1 MKLSLKAKFAAAFGS
16 LLLLTMALG
25 GLAIVKMSDINDAST
40 VIAENWLPSVDVV
53 NRINTSTSDLRIL
66 QYLHV
71 ASLDE
76 AEMRAVEGEV
86 ETLLTS
92 LNQQRATYEALISS
106 PEERAIY
113 DQFSD
118 KFKQYLSAHERML
131 ALSRQ
136 NLNEL
141 AVAALN
147 EARDL
152 YNDFSTD
159 MLDLVNMN
167 KAGGEAASAT
177 ASADY
182 ESARTIVLSMI
193 AFALLLGVAI
203 AVLVSRSIL
212 KQLGGEPDYTV
223 SIIREIA
230 IGNLSVEVATAKG
243 DTTSLLANAK
253 AMIANLKAAAGV
265 ADQIAAGDLSAQ
277 PKPLSDKDTLGISLK
292 QMVENLRQSASVADK
307 IAAGDLT
314 VEPKPLS
321 DKDTLG
327 IALQSMVQRLRGIIS
342 DALSAAHH
350 VSSGSRQLSA
360 SSEELS
366 QGATEQASST
376 EEASSSMEEM
386 ASNIKQNAD
395 NANQTET
402 IARQSAKDAEASGE
416 AVGKAVKA
424 METIAEKILIVQE
437 IARQTDLLALN
448 AAVEAARAGEH
459 GRGFAVVASEVRKLA
474 ERSQAAAQQI
484 SGLSGDTVK
493 AAQQA
498 GDMLTRLVPDIQK
511 TAELVSEISNASRE
525 QNAGSAQINT
535 AIQQLDKVTQQ
546 NTSAAEEMA
555 STSEEL
561 ASQAEQLQHAI
572 AYFRLDQTHSEG
584 SASRKPAAGMK
595 KTGHAVNDMHE
606 AIRAAAP
613 SMSGSKQSAKSSGG
627 GFDLD
632 MDENGD
638 DLDNRFVRNGRVA

>member
-253 AMIANLKAAAGV
+253 AMIANLKGAAGV

-498 GDMLTRLVPDIQK
+498 GDMLTKLVPDIQK

-525 QNAGSAQINT
+525 QNAGAAQINL

>member
-253 AMIANLKAAAGV
+253 AMIANLKGAAGV

>member
-136 NLNEL
+136 NLNEQ

-147 EARDL
+147 EARAVYD
-152 YNDFSTD
+152 DFSSD

-253 AMIANLKAAAGV
+253 AMIANLKGAAGV

>member
-136 NLNEL
+136 NLNEQ

-147 EARDL
+147 EARAVYD
-152 YNDFSTD
+152 DFSSD
-159 MLDLVNMN
+159 MLDLVNLN

-498 GDMLTRLVPDIQK
+498 GDMLTKLVPDIQK

-525 QNAGSAQINT
+525 QNAGAAQINL